1 MKNRD
6 TMKKT
11 AARQKTSGSSSR
23 MSSDKLSVRSAGKPQ
38 RRASGKPKSQ
48 ARVAGASVS
57 GGLEAVYGVHAVAAL
72 LARGEIPRELWVQEG
87 DAGKRLAALVEQASA
102 GGARV
107 LNQPR
112 EVLERLAQGAS
123 HQGVVAFCAPLA
135 FEAEA
140 TLWHR
145 LSGWSHEEPPL
156 LLVLDGITDV
166 HNFGACL
173 RSADAAGAHGVVV
186 PKDRAA
192 PLNASVRKVACG
204 AAESMPVYQV
214 TNLARALERMKKEHN
229 IWIIGTAGEA
239 EVMVYQAD
247 FSGPA
252 ALVMGA
258 EGKGMRRLTR
268 ESCDGL
274 VKLPMAGQ
282 VSSLNVSVA
291 TGICLFEAVRQR
303 TPDFAREP

>member
-1 MKNRD
+1 MRQSPG
-6 TMKKT
+6 T
-11 AARQKTSGSSSR
+11 APA
-23 MSSDKLSVRSAGKPQ
+23 AAP
-38 RRASGKPKSQ
+38 
-48 ARVAGASVS
+48 

-72 LARGEIPRELWVQEG
+72 LARGEVPRELWVQEG
-87 DAGKRLAALVEQASA
+87 DADRRLAELVEQAEA
-102 GGARV
+102 GGARIRRR
-107 LNQPR
+107 PR
-112 EVLERLAQGAS
+112 EALETLSQGAS
-123 HQGVVAFCAPLA
+123 HQGLVAFCVPLA

-145 LSGWSHEEPPL
+145 LSGWSRTEAPL
-156 LLVLDGITDV
+156 LLVLDGVTDV

-192 PLNASVRKVACG
+192 PLNAAVRKVACG
-204 AAESMPVYQV
+204 AAESVPVYQA
-214 TNLARALERMKKEHN
+214 TNLARALARMKELGL
-229 IWIIGTAGEA
+229 WIIGTAGEA
-239 EVMVYQAD
+239 EAVIYQAD
-247 FSGPA
+247 FSGPT

-258 EGKGMRRLTR
+258 EGRGMRRLTL
-268 ESCDGL
+268 ESCDHL

-303 TPDFAREP
+303 ST

>member
-1 MKNRD
+1 MKNKD
-6 TMKKT
+6 SMKKT
-11 AARQKTSGSSSR
+11 AARR
-23 MSSDKLSVRSAGKPQ
+23 KP
-38 RRASGKPKSQ
+38 SGKPALKLP
-48 ARVAGASVS
+48 VVP

-72 LARGEIPRELWVQEG
+72 LERGDTPRELWVQEG
-87 DAGKRLAALVEQASA
+87 DAGKRLAELVEQAGA
-102 GGARV
+102 KGARIV
-107 LNQPR
+107 RTPR
-112 EVLERLAQGAS
+112 EALERLAQGAS
-123 HQGVVAFCAPLA
+123 HQGVVAFCTPLA

-145 LSGWSHEEPPL
+145 LSGWSSEEAPL
-156 LLVLDGITDV
+156 LLVLDGVTDV

-173 RSADAAGAHGVVV
+173 RSADAAGVHGVVV

-214 TNLARALERMKKEHN
+214 TNLARALERMKKEHD
-229 IWIIGTAGEA
+229 IWITGTAGEA
-239 EVMVYQAD
+239 EMLVHQAD
-247 FSGPA
+247 FTGPV

-268 ESCDGL
+268 ECCDGL

-303 TPDFAREP
+303 S

>member
-1 MKNRD
+1 MNDKSGRKKAPPRR
-6 TMKKT
+6 TVQGKT
-11 AARQKTSGSSSR
+11 ANRKPGKA
-23 MSSDKLSVRSAGKPQ
+23 AGIAVP
-38 RRASGKPKSQ
+38 
-48 ARVAGASVS
+48 
-57 GGLEAVYGVHAVAAL
+57 GGLEAVYGVHAVDAL
-72 LARGEIPRELWVQEG
+72 LARGEVPRELWVQEG
-87 DAGKRLAALVEQASA
+87 EAGRRLAALVEQAAS
-102 GGARV
+102 GGSRV
-107 LNQPR
+107 QLQPR

-123 HQGVVAFCAPLA
+123 HQGIVAFCTPLV

-145 LSGWSHEEPPL
+145 LSGWSRAEAPL
-156 LLVLDGITDV
+156 LLVLDGVTDV

-186 PKDRAA
+186 PKDKAA

-204 AAESMPVYQV
+204 AAENVPVYQV
-214 TNLARALERMKKEHN
+214 TNLARTLERMKNEHA
-229 IWIIGTAGEA
+229 IWVIGTAGEA
-239 EVMVYQAD
+239 ESLVYQAD
-247 FSGPA
+247 FTGPT

-268 ESCDGL
+268 ESCDSL

-303 TPDFAREP
+303 SLSPEL